1 MRYDLPFT
9 YHLGKAK
16 VPSVAYNT
24 YSIHVLVLGH
34 LQSTTCDHGRNHEDG
49 RYEHNIRGLLVRVV
63 FLFLEHTTHFL
74 SFSFSNFSTADCCCS
89 TVMHLENFLE
99 LPKDD

>member
-24 YSIHVLVLGH
+24 FSIHVLVLGH
-34 LQSTTCDHGRNHEDG
+34 LQSTTCNHGRNHEDG

-63 FLFLEHTTHFL
+63 FLFLEHITY
-74 SFSFSNFSTADCCCS
+74 SFYFSLSNFSTEDCC
-89 TVMHLENFLE
+89 
-99 LPKDD
+99 